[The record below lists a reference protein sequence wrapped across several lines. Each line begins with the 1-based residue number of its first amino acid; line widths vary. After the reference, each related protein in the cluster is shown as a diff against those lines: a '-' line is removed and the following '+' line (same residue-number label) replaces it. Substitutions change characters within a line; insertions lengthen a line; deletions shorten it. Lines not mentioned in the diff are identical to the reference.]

1 MVAEI
6 VAHPYDC
13 AGHAVFRPSKKRFQ
27 WFAPNAPM
35 PRYIAQP
42 LSFQCRDLNELRHFL
57 LGCRYMSD
65 EEQFGQ
71 LDYWNTPDDFEKRR
85 QGDCDD
91 FALWTWRQLIGMGYD
106 ARFVAGT
113 WGRYGAGHAWVQY
126 SNDGRSFLLDP
137 LRSHLEAWFPRLATV
152 RYRPEISVAWD
163 GNRLSYFEHEE
174 RAFNPPIHTL
184 PGLVVEWLLHW
195 ALTRPRRYFIE
206 FRYLVGK
213 LRDPSRRGR
222 TSRWSGPA

>member
-1 MVAEI
+1 VVAEI
-6 VAHPYDC
+6 VAHAYDC

-91 FALWTWRQLIGMGYD
+91 FSLWTWRQLIGMGTMPALSRGRGVDTGRVMPGCSIRMMD
-106 ARFVAGT
+106 AAFCSIRCVAT
-113 WGRYGAGHAWVQY
+113 
-126 SNDGRSFLLDP
+126 
-137 LRSHLEAWFPRLATV
+137 
-152 RYRPEISVAWD
+152 
-163 GNRLSYFEHEE
+163 
-174 RAFNPPIHTL
+174 
-184 PGLVVEWLLHW
+184 
-195 ALTRPRRYFIE
+195 
-206 FRYLVGK
+206 
-213 LRDPSRRGR
+213 SRRGSHAWQR
-222 TSRWSGPA
+222 SDIDPRSPLRGTGTG